1 MSEPAR
7 DLRMVEAML
16 FASAEPVSETQLAAR
31 LPEGADV
38 GALLAEL
45 RQLYEGRGV
54 QLVRVGKS
62 WAFRTAPDL
71 AEALRLETESTR
83 RLSRAAIETLS
94 IIAYHQPV
102 TRAEIEEIRGV
113 SHSKGTL
120 DVLLEAGWIKP
131 GRRRMSPGRPVTW
144 MTTPE
149 FLDHFGLENIKDL
162 PGIDELKSAGLLDTR
177 PAIQAFRGI
186 VDADADTEED
196 DADGDEDDGAV
207 DLSSDPDPAPDV
219 AEAAE
224 TAEEE
229 PDGDEP
235 PDDVAAQQ
243 DLADHD
249 DLANQ
254 EDVADQE
261 DLAGQED
268 LAEQE
273 DDAGE
278 IVRQA
283 R

>member
-45 RQLYEGRGV
+45 RQLYDGRGV
-54 QLVRVGKS
+54 QLVKVGKS

-144 MTTPE
+144 LTTPE
-149 FLDHFGLENIKDL
+149 FLDHFGLETVKDL
-162 PGIDELKSAGLLDTR
+162 PGVDELKSAGLLDTR

-186 VDADADTEED
+186 VDTEAETDEDAEADAEE
-196 DADGDEDDGAV
+196 ADGDEEV
-207 DLSSDPDPAPDV
+207 IDLSSEPSIAD
-219 AEAAE
+219 AADA
-224 TAEEE
+224 AEEE
-229 PDGDEP
+229 PEGEEPGDQAPEE
-235 PDDVAAQQ
+235 
-243 DLADHD
+243 LAD
-249 DLANQ
+249 Q
-254 EDVADQE
+254 Q
-261 DLAGQED
+261 
-268 LAEQE
+268 